1 MRTIAVVGGGNS
13 SEFEISV
20 KSARE
25 VSASLENI
33 YDTYLVMIRGND
45 WYYEDGSGR
54 AVAVDKNNFTIKLP
68 SIVVVRFD
76 AVFIA
81 IHGSPGENGSSADIL
96 RCWE

>member
-54 AVAVDKNNFTIKLP
+54 AVAVDKTTSQLLP